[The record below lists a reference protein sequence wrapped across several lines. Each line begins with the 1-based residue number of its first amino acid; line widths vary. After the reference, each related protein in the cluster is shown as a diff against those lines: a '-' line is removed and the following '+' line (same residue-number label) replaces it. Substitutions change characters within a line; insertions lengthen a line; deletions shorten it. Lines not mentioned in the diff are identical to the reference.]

1 VITDAVL
8 NFFFTALIGIAQLFP
23 EGILPSDALFGGP
36 NRPGLTYPVL
46 ETMNS
51 IMGLTN
57 YLFPLY
63 EVLQMLLWLIPIWL
77 GIILLREVRAWMP
90 F

>member
-1 VITDAVL
+1 MITDAVL
-8 NFFFTALIGIAQLFP
+8 NFFFTALISIATLFP
-23 EGILPSDALFGGP
+23 EGTLPNDALFGGP
-36 NRPGLTYPVL
+36 NRPGLTYEIF

-51 IMGLTN
+51 IMGLAN

-63 EVLQMLLWLIPIWL
+63 EVIQMLLWLVLIWV